1 MAQSGDSRPP
11 IPGKVGPIN
20 KGPGMHRFISE
31 LRRRNV
37 LRVAAFY
44 AAAGWLL
51 VQVATQVFPFF
62 DIPNW
67 TVRLVVVAAILGFPV
82 ALAFSWFYELTPQ
95 GLKLESEVQADASIT
110 RASGRKLDRWIIAV
124 LALAV
129 VLLLADKLVLHRTE
143 STVASDDKSIA
154 VLPFENLSDDKAN
167 GYFADGIQD
176 EILTRL
182 SKAGQLKVISR
193 TSTQQYAAHPGN
205 LMEIAHQL
213 GVANILEG
221 SVQKIG
227 DAVHVNVQLIRAA
240 TDEHLWAESYNRKL
254 DDVFGVEGEVAQTV
268 AEALKAQLSGAE
280 HKAMMM
286 RPTDNQAA
294 YAAYARGRSIE
305 TGTYDLPHTEQAAQA
320 YVEAA
325 RLDPRF
331 ALAWAHAAI
340 AGSFLYFNGSH
351 SAQAAPEAILHAAD
365 TALSLQPELGEAW
378 LAQGYYRY
386 RVLRD
391 YAGGEQAFETAR
403 QHLPND
409 PQVLLALEQV
419 QRRLGK
425 WDEAV
430 ANLQR
435 ALQLDPRNVSDLVA
449 GSLELM
455 DYLGRFDEARRM
467 LDQAQALTPDSPNVA
482 ASRMQIEQDAGRID
496 EAAAW
501 AARLPPPS
509 READW
514 DDNELVN
521 LRFYQHRYD
530 EVIALAQAK
539 LPPPGQ
545 PLPLDQSLELAT
557 DLARAQELSGHRA
570 EAAATYER
578 VVHSIKPAPDT
589 TVRQDETRALDWLAQ
604 AYAGLGDKTAALNT
618 ARQAVEAYRNDAVAR
633 PALEATQAGVQARFG
648 DTEAALTALQ
658 HLVRVPAGVFAG
670 ELMFDPRWD
679 PLRGD
684 PRFQKLIADTLAAG
698 PRSTAP

>member
-1 MAQSGDSRPP
+1 MYC
-11 IPGKVGPIN
+11 V
-20 KGPGMHRFISE
+20 
-31 LRRRNV
+31 
-37 LRVAAFY
+37 
-44 AAAGWLL
+44 AGWLL
-51 VQVATQVFPFF
+51 VQIVTQVFPIFE
-62 DIPNW
+62 
-67 TVRLVVVAAILGFPV
+67 VSALVQRIIVLAIVAGFPV
-82 ALAFSWFYELTPQ
+82 ALILSWIYELTPQ

-331 ALAWAHAAI
+331 ALAWAQTAYAMSALYFDGI
-340 AGSFLYFNGSH
+340 DPESATAEGVRLAQCAGGAGSDPARCRYGIEPAAGAGRGLAGAGLLPLPRAAGLRRWRAGLRNR
-351 SAQAAPEAILHAAD
+351 AAAP
-365 TALSLQPELGEAW
+365 
-378 LAQGYYRY
+378 AQ
-386 RVLRD
+386 
-391 YAGGEQAFETAR
+391 
-403 QHLPND
+403 
-409 PQVLLALEQV
+409 
-419 QRRLGK
+419 
-425 WDEAV
+425 
-430 ANLQR
+430 
-435 ALQLDPRNVSDLVA
+435 
-449 GSLELM
+449 
-455 DYLGRFDEARRM
+455 
-467 LDQAQALTPDSPNVA
+467 
-482 ASRMQIEQDAGRID
+482 
-496 EAAAW
+496 
-501 AARLPPPS
+501 
-509 READW
+509 
-514 DDNELVN
+514 
-521 LRFYQHRYD
+521 
-530 EVIALAQAK
+530 
-539 LPPPGQ
+539 
-545 PLPLDQSLELAT
+545 
-557 DLARAQELSGHRA
+557 
-570 EAAATYER
+570 
-578 VVHSIKPAPDT
+578 
-589 TVRQDETRALDWLAQ
+589 
-604 AYAGLGDKTAALNT
+604 
-618 ARQAVEAYRNDAVAR
+618 
-633 PALEATQAGVQARFG
+633 
-648 DTEAALTALQ
+648 
-658 HLVRVPAGVFAG
+658 
-670 ELMFDPRWD
+670 
-679 PLRGD
+679 
-684 PRFQKLIADTLAAG
+684 
-698 PRSTAP
+698 

>member
-1 MAQSGDSRPP
+1 MPQRCRQAGELRVSAVNARPSFFAELKRRHVY
-11 IPGKVGPIN
+11 KVGA
-20 KGPGMHRFISE
+20 MYC
-31 LRRRNV
+31 V
-37 LRVAAFY
+37 
-44 AAAGWLL
+44 AGWLL
-51 VQVATQVFPFF
+51 VQIVTQVLPVF
-62 DIPNW
+62 DVSALGQRI
-67 TVRLVVVAAILGFPV
+67 LVLLVLAGFPV
-82 ALAFSWFYELTPQ
+82 ALVLAWLFDITPQ
-95 GLKLESEVQADASIT
+95 GIVRTADAPAGDEAPAAA
-110 RASGRKLDRWIIAV
+110 RQRQGMDRKLNYLLGA
-124 LALAV
+124 
-129 VLLLADKLVLHRTE
+129 LLLAALGYEAYQRL
-143 STVASDDKSIA
+143 ASHDAGADGSDKSIA
-154 VLPFENLSDDKAN
+154 VLPFENLSDDKTNA
-167 GYFADGIQD
+167 YFAVGMQD

-182 SKAGQLKVISR
+182 AKVGSLKVISR
-193 TSTQQYAAHPGN
+193 TSTAHYASSPDN
-205 LMEIAHQL
+205 LPEIARQL